1 MLYINSPK
9 GHNKGKTMSNFDTL
23 IEYDREIIE
32 TALNII
38 RDDELDAYEKYD
50 AMLDLG
56 LDPETMVNLGLRIT

>member
-1 MLYINSPK
+1 
-9 GHNKGKTMSNFDTL
+9 MSNFDTL
-23 IEYDREIIE
+23 IEYDKEIIE